1 MLRIDP
7 VPAPRDGLG
16 RLALEGTAM
25 IRFALRCD
33 NDHRFESWFRSG
45 PAFDALQAGGQ
56 VECPVCASRQIEK
69 APMAPAVSAGKA
81 EPAARSP
88 EATGGVLSAGRDSD
102 VARALDRLRRAIE
115 AGTDDVGRQFADE
128 ARAIHEG
135 RAPERA
141 IRGEASADETR
152 ALLRDGI
159 PVMPLPFRDPQKAN

>member
-1 MLRIDP
+1 
-7 VPAPRDGLG
+7 
-16 RLALEGTAM
+16 M

-45 PAFDALQAGGQ
+45 PAFDALQSGGQ
-56 VECPVCASRQIEK
+56 VECPVCASRQVEK

-81 EPAARSP
+81 EAAAPSP
-88 EATGGVLSAGRDSD
+88 EAAAASPDAAAASPDATGGVLSAGRDSE

-128 ARAIHEG
+128 VRAIHEG

-159 PVMPLPFRDPQKAN
+159 PVMPLPFRDPNKAN

>member
-1 MLRIDP
+1 
-7 VPAPRDGLG
+7 
-16 RLALEGTAM
+16 M

-81 EPAARSP
+81 EAAAPSP
-88 EATGGVLSAGRDSD
+88 DATGGVLSAGRDSE

>member
-1 MLRIDP
+1 
-7 VPAPRDGLG
+7 
-16 RLALEGTAM
+16 
-25 IRFALRCD
+25 
-33 NDHRFESWFRSG
+33 
-45 PAFDALQAGGQ
+45 
-56 VECPVCASRQIEK
+56 
-69 APMAPAVSAGKA
+69 MAPAVSAGKA
-81 EPAARSP
+81 EAAAPSP
-88 EATGGVLSAGRDSD
+88 DAAAASPDATGGVLSAGRDSE

-159 PVMPLPFRDPQKAN
+159 PVMPLPFRDPNKAN

>member
-1 MLRIDP
+1 
-7 VPAPRDGLG
+7 
-16 RLALEGTAM
+16 M

-45 PAFDALQAGGQ
+45 PAFDVLQASGQ
-56 VECPVCASRQIEK
+56 VECPVCASRRVEK

-81 EPAARSP
+81 EAAAPSP
-88 EATGGVLSAGRDSD
+88 YAAAASPDATGGVLSAGRNSE

-159 PVMPLPFRDPQKAN
+159 PVMPLPFRDPNKAN